1 MHEHD
6 ALEKNGSYCQPYW
19 KVNKRGWLTRI
30 QELIDQCDSYKQCYQ
45 QINVLKIIKLTL
57 AILLQEWNVMTGS
70 TKSIELFANE
80 EK

>member
-1 MHEHD
+1 MHGYD
-6 ALEKNGSYCQPYW
+6 SLEKNGRYCQPYW
-19 KVNKRGWLTRI
+19 KASKRGWLTRI
-30 QELIDQCDSYKQCYQ
+30 QELIDQCGSYKQCYQ
-45 QINVLKIIKLTL
+45 QINVLIIIKLTL